1 MYIPFNIAVKCNSQ
15 MFVRIVIGIILPL
28 NVILNF
34 GISVFENS
42 IISALP
48 FMMQKVISRSTLE

>member
-1 MYIPFNIAVKCNSQ
+1 
-15 MFVRIVIGIILPL
+15 MFVEIVIGIILPL

-48 FMMQKVISRSTLE
+48 FMM

>member
-1 MYIPFNIAVKCNSQ
+1 MYIPFSIAVKCNSQ

-48 FMMQKVISRSTLE
+48 FMMQKVVSRSTLK

>member
-1 MYIPFNIAVKCNSQ
+1 
-15 MFVRIVIGIILPL
+15 MFVRIVTGIILPL
-28 NVILNF
+28 NVILSF
-34 GISVFENS
+34 GIFVFENS